1 MSTSISS
8 GRAHLTFQYSPLV
21 GWIARDARVA
31 KAPSMQSNS
40 LVASGS
46 RITSIALS
54 TVQALRAIVAA
65 QSSATT
71 ETICLSFHHTPIK
84 GQASVTG
91 RYFGPTSPAPRFVS
105 IICGTGPIKLIKT
118 TNEAERY
125 SAMGVRRRR
134 RAGDEA
140 AGGGGG
146 DAVRQQ
152 APWE

>member
-31 KAPSMQSNS
+31 MAPSMQSNS

-71 ETICLSFHHTPIK
+71 ETICLFVLPPHTH
-84 GQASVTG
+84 Q
-91 RYFGPTSPAPRFVS
+91 
-105 IICGTGPIKLIKT
+105 
-118 TNEAERY
+118 
-125 SAMGVRRRR
+125 
-134 RAGDEA
+134 RAGERNRPVFRTDVTSA
-140 AGGGGG
+140 LIYFNYLRDWA
-146 DAVRQQ
+146 DQ
-152 APWE
+152 ADQDNE